1 MTQLLC
7 TLEQVRKMIEIG
19 EPGENTGDDV
29 LIESVLIPAA
39 TDMINNEAQFTFGTL
54 QSSLDLFARPPY
66 LVGST
71 LYFRDNAV
79 AAIDSFT
86 TDAGTLT
93 ADVDYVLLPLNS
105 TPKTSA
111 RLINWASTNVTNPA
125 GTLTVTGTLGYGS
138 IPSDVNFAATKLA
151 SWMYLTR
158 DSEGNIE
165 VVGDVTQVPAEAPPL
180 VKKILSKYKQNLL
193 FA

>member
-7 TLEQVRKMIEIG
+7 TLAQVRSMLHFG
-19 EPGENTGDDV
+19 AADTGDDT

-39 TDMINNEAQFTFGTL
+39 TAMINNEAQFTFGTL
-54 QSSLDLFARPPY
+54 QGDLKLYARHPY
-66 LVGST
+66 LKGNT

-79 AAIDSFT
+79 TAIDRFS
-86 TDAGTLT
+86 TDSGTLT
-93 ADVDYVLLPLNS
+93 AEVDYVLQPLNFN
-105 TPKTSA
+105 PKTSA
-111 RLINWASTNVTNPA
+111 LLINWDATAVSNPA
-125 GTLTVTGTLGYGS
+125 GTLTIAGTLGYGS

-151 SWMYLTR
+151 AWMYLTR

-165 VVGDVTQVPAEAPPL
+165 VVGDVKQVPAQAPPM
-180 VKKILSKYKQNLL
+180 VKTILSKYKQNLI